1 MATKQVKDIFG
12 GNKTLATM
20 AAGTVNAARD
30 TAQKAANTTYKYG
43 STGSG
48 VKELQNKLTAAGYDV
63 GGADGI
69 YGNKT
74 AAAVKQY
81 QKDHGLTVDGVAGKN
96 TLSSLSNVSA
106 KGGTSTSGTLGSP
119 VKANKA
125 LEIMAKSA
133 VNAGVTAAGGT
144 PDYTSVVDTKKTTG
158 TEKAKTATGG
168 AKTADPVAP
177 AAEPA
182 TVGEPP
188 VAETPATGTG
198 SGFTHPDFVASDIV
212 NQAWDVLNQHQA
224 NKPGDYSPV
233 WQDEADAYLNQYQN
247 RDPFSYDFNSDALY
261 QQYKDNYIQQGQMA
275 MMDTMGQA
283 AAMTGGYGNSYA
295 QTAGQQAY
303 NLYLNQLNDVMPELY
318 QMAHDRYTQ
327 EGQNMLDMY
336 DLYMNK
342 ENYEYSKYQDVLNN
356 WYQEDSRLQ
365 SNYDSLY
372 NREWNEYI
380 TDREEKYNDYWNN
393 TNMEYQKERDKV
405 ADEQWEKT
413 YNKSVKTYTGNPVD
427 DDDDDDD
434 DDDNAGDNY
443 DNGSVSTAN
452 IKAMQAALGV
462 DADGM
467 WGEKSQKAAGGLSA
481 DEAYKQFTMGKLAGT
496 QRVSDGMI
504 KKFQANIYPESQH
517 DTVMRATYGPYTSYV
532 AYMLEKDTTLTD
544 AEKDYLI
551 SYYGITS
558 SDRQYL
564 IDKGLIK

>member
-96 TLSSLSNVSA
+96 TLSSLN
-106 KGGTSTSGTLGSP
+106 SGISSD
-119 VKANKA
+119 AAKA
-125 LEIMAKSA
+125 LKTVAAGS
-133 VNAGVTAAGGT
+133 VNGAITAAGGT
-144 PDYTSVVDTKKTTG
+144 PDYTKVTEGAAQKKTTG

-413 YNKSVKTYTGNPVD
+413 YNKSVSSYTGGYTGGN
-427 DDDDDDD
+427 DDD

-481 DEAYKQFTMGKLAGT
+481 DEAYNQFKMGKLAGA
-496 QRVSDGMI
+496 QRVSDASI
-504 KKFQANIYPESQH
+504 KKFQSTIQPEKLH
-517 DTVMRATYGPYTSYV
+517 DAVARNMYGPYTSYV

>member
-20 AAGTVNAARD
+20 VGGTVNAARD

-125 LEIMAKSA
+125 LEIMAKGV

-158 TEKAKTATGG
+158 TEQKKTNTGG

-182 TVGEPP
+182 TVAADPGE
-188 VAETPATGTG
+188 TQQTQGTA
-198 SGFTHPDFVASDIV
+198 SGFTYGDFTYQDFAGNDDPLV
-212 NQAWDVLNQHQA
+212 NEAWGILTQHQT
-224 NKPGDYSPV
+224 NKPGDYTPV

-342 ENYEYSKYQDVLNN
+342 ENYEYNKYQDLLNN

-372 NREWNEYI
+372 NRAWNEYLEGKD
-380 TDREEKYNDYWNN
+380 TAYNDYQTGRQEAYDDWQK
-393 TNMEYQKERDKV
+393 TIDREYQKERDKV

-413 YNKSVKTYTGNPVD
+413 YNKSVKTYTG
-427 DDDDDDD
+427 
-434 DDDNAGDNY
+434 GDTGGDGDEDTW
-443 DNGSVSTAN
+443 DNGSVSEKY
-452 IKAMQAALGV
+452 IKDMQKVLGV
-462 DADGM
+462 TVDGK
-467 WGEKSQKAAGGLSA
+467 WGDESRKAAGDLDA
-481 DEAYKQFTMGKLAGT
+481 DAALTAYLNGKFGKLANNDPYT
-496 QRVSDGMI
+496 MSDTA
-504 KKFQANIYPESQH
+504 KKFMSTLPYAHAGSSIEAWKNVVDQRLKAAYESGSLTAEDVEALIYKL
-517 DTVMRATYGPYTSYV
+517 G
-532 AYMLEKDTTLTD
+532 L
-544 AEKDYLI
+544 
-551 SYYGITS
+551 
-558 SDRQYL
+558 
-564 IDKGLIK
+564 DK

>member
-20 AAGTVNAARD
+20 VGGTVNAARD

-81 QKDHGLTVDGVAGKN
+81 QKDHGLTVDGIAGKN
-96 TLSSLSNVSA
+96 TLGSLSNVSA

-125 LEIMAKSA
+125 LEIMAKGV

-158 TEKAKTATGG
+158 TEQKKTNTGG
-168 AKTADPVAP
+168 AKTVAP

-182 TVGEPP
+182 TVAEEP
-188 VAETPATGTG
+188 VADAPATGTG
-198 SGFTHPDFVASDIV
+198 SGFTYQDFAGNDDPLV
-212 NQAWDVLNQHQA
+212 NEAWGILTQHQT
-224 NKPGDYSPV
+224 NKPGDYTPV

-303 NLYLNQLNDVMPELY
+303 NMYLNQLNEVMPELY

-342 ENYEYSKYQDVLNN
+342 ENYEYSKYQDTLNN

-372 NREWNEYI
+372 NRAWNEYV
-380 TDREEKYNDYWNN
+380 TGREEAYNDYWNN

-413 YNKSVKTYTGNPVD
+413 YKKSSSSGGSTPTDYAPKIS
-427 DDDDDDD
+427 
-434 DDDNAGDNY
+434 DDNLNA
-443 DNGSVSTAN
+443 
-452 IKAMQAALGV
+452 
-462 DADGM
+462 
-467 WGEKSQKAAGGLSA
+467 
-481 DEAYKQFTMGKLAGT
+481 
-496 QRVSDGMI
+496 
-504 KKFQANIYPESQH
+504 
-517 DTVMRATYGPYTSYV
+517 
-532 AYMLEKDTTLTD
+532 
-544 AEKDYLI
+544 
-551 SYYGITS
+551 
-558 SDRQYL
+558 
-564 IDKGLIK
+564 LIKYKNSGDYGMAEDLINGMLARGDINEDTAIELYELYALKPETPVLDTGKAIASNISGLVTNGLGILFGNGGK

>member
-96 TLSSLSNVSA
+96 TLSSLN
-106 KGGTSTSGTLGSP
+106 SGISSD
-119 VKANKA
+119 AAKA
-125 LEIMAKSA
+125 LKTVAAGS
-133 VNAGVTAAGGT
+133 VNGAITAAGGT
-144 PDYTSVVDTKKTTG
+144 PDYTKVTEGAAQKKTTG

-342 ENYEYSKYQDVLNN
+342 ENYEYNKYQDVLNN

-413 YNKSVKTYTGNPVD
+413 YNKSVKTYTGGD
-427 DDDDDDD
+427 TGGDGDD

-504 KKFQANIYPESQH
+504 KKFQSTIQPEKLH
-517 DTVMRATYGPYTSYV
+517 DAVARDMYGPYTSYV

-564 IDKGLIK
+564 LDKGFDV

>member
-20 AAGTVNAARD
+20 VGGTVNAARE

-48 VKELQNKLTAAGYDV
+48 VKELQSKLTAAGYDV

-69 YGNKT
+69 YGSKT

-96 TLSSLSNVSA
+96 TLSSLNSGISSDAA
-106 KGGTSTSGTLGSP
+106 KTLKTVAAGS
-119 VKANKA
+119 
-125 LEIMAKSA
+125 
-133 VNAGVTAAGGT
+133 VNGAITAAGGT
-144 PDYTSVVDTKKTTG
+144 PDYTKVTEGAAQKKTTG
-158 TEKAKTATGG
+158 TEQKKTNTGG
-168 AKTADPVAP
+168 AKTVAP

-182 TVGEPP
+182 TVAEDP
-188 VAETPATGTG
+188 VETQPAQGTA
-198 SGFTHPDFVASDIV
+198 SGFTYDDFTYQDFAGNDDPLV
-212 NQAWDVLNQHQA
+212 NEAWGILNQHQT
-224 NKPGDYSPV
+224 NKPGDYTPV

-342 ENYEYSKYQDVLNN
+342 ENYEYGKYQDLLNN

-372 NREWNEYI
+372 NRAWNEYLEGKD
-380 TDREEKYNDYWNN
+380 TAYNDYQTGRQEAYDDWQK
-393 TNMEYQKERDKV
+393 TIDREYQKERDKV
-405 ADEQWEKT
+405 ADEQWEKSF
-413 YNKSVKTYTGNPVD
+413 NKSSSSGNGGSTYKDINVGDTVYKTIANEVEDATTVAQLQDIVQKYISLGYNPDQINALTSGKANSLMNKNTYLEDAKNIASNVGNVVR
-427 DDDDDDD
+427 
-434 DDDNAGDNY
+434 NGLGILLG
-443 DNGSVSTAN
+443 NGS
-452 IKAMQAALGV
+452 
-462 DADGM
+462 
-467 WGEKSQKAAGGLSA
+467 
-481 DEAYKQFTMGKLAGT
+481 
-496 QRVSDGMI
+496 R
-504 KKFQANIYPESQH
+504 
-517 DTVMRATYGPYTSYV
+517 
-532 AYMLEKDTTLTD
+532 
-544 AEKDYLI
+544 
-551 SYYGITS
+551 
-558 SDRQYL
+558 
-564 IDKGLIK
+564 

>member
-48 VKELQNKLTAAGYDV
+48 VKELQNKLAAAGYDV

-81 QKDHGLTVDGVAGKN
+81 QKDHGLTVDGIAGKN
-96 TLSSLSNVSA
+96 TLGSLSSVSSKA
-106 KGGTSTSGTLGSP
+106 TPTSGTLGVP
-119 VKANKA
+119 VAATKG

-144 PDYTSVVDTKKTTG
+144 PDYTNVTNTKKTTG
-158 TEKAKTATGG
+158 TEQKKTTTGG

-182 TVGEPP
+182 TVAADP
-188 VAETPATGTG
+188 VETQPTQGTA
-198 SGFTHPDFVASDIV
+198 SGFTYDDFTYADFAGSDLL
-212 NQAWDVLNQHQA
+212 NQAHGLLNQHQA
-224 NKPGDYSPV
+224 NKPGDYTPV

-303 NLYLNQLNDVMPELY
+303 NLYLNQLNDIMPELY

-342 ENYEYSKYQDVLNN
+342 ENYEYSKYQDLLNN

-365 SNYDSLY
+365 SNYDNLY
-372 NREWNEYI
+372 NREWNEYLEGKD
-380 TDREEKYNDYWNN
+380 TAYNDYQTGRQEAYDDWQK
-393 TNMEYQKERDKV
+393 TIDREYQKERDKV
-405 ADEQWEKT
+405 ADAQWEKSFK
-413 YNKSVKTYTGNPVD
+413 KSSSGGGGNTGNK
-427 DDDDDDD
+427 
-434 DDDNAGDNY
+434 Y
-443 DNGSVSTAN
+443 
-452 IKAMQAALGV
+452 
-462 DADGM
+462 
-467 WGEKSQKAAGGLSA
+467 
-481 DEAYKQFTMGKLAGT
+481 
-496 QRVSDGMI
+496 
-504 KKFQANIYPESQH
+504 
-517 DTVMRATYGPYTSYV
+517 
-532 AYMLEKDTTLTD
+532 TTLTYEEQQKWQREFEGATSID
-544 AEKDYLI
+544 DLQYVADNMQYAGFDPQVVAEWYERYAKQIIGSIQNNTGTIDNSVGANLGNLVANGL
-551 SYYGITS
+551 GILLGNGG
-558 SDRQYL
+558 R
-564 IDKGLIK
+564 